1 MAGINK
7 KKKKI
12 AVQKKESTKTNHS
25 KKHQKHKVNIPIAYL
40 YVYYKLIIQLRKRSS
55 YSFMQTSEV
64 LGVLKLTLK
73 LPRKMKYVVLGEME
87 AYGLIRRINHQK
99 YYISDTKININEMNK
114 IKQYLD
120 NNGLW

>member
-1 MAGINK
+1 MAGIK
-7 KKKKI
+7 KKT
-12 AVQKKESTKTNHS
+12 AVSKREKTKVNHS
-25 KKHQKHKVNIPIAYL
+25 PRHQKYKVNIPIAYL
-40 YVYYKLIIQLRKRSS
+40 YMYYKLRNQLKKRSS
-55 YSFMQTSEV
+55 FSFMQTSEV

-87 AYGLIRRINHQK
+87 AYGLIKRINHQR
-99 YYISDTKININEMNK
+99 YWISDKKVQVKEVDK